1 VLKKT
6 YLFEVSTM
14 QSHVAI
20 QGRDI
25 LELAVT
31 KVAFHRLGVY
41 NLATGSSGG
50 SRRTRGIGV

>member
-1 VLKKT
+1 
-6 YLFEVSTM
+6 M

-31 KVAFHRLGVY
+31 KVAFHRLGVH
-41 NLATGSSGG
+41 NLATGSTGG